1 MEAMRYLE
9 VGGYYKT
16 PQFPIWVVGSTS
28 HFTVMFGDATCLQES
43 QSDKVLERV
52 RRAFKA
58 MDGGAEENGFLQ
70 IHQLK
75 QFLEKLGLVGT
86 GKVISSDHSIHTLS
100 ATMEVHGAGII
111 LWEDLWKQTSRLLTG
126 ASLESVLDGSNSTT
140 SPIDTQTV
148 MPSTPRS
155 STTTEALQPLTD
167 EEFARR
173 LQAELN
179 GESYDAEMTPH
190 SSVSSAV
197 ASQNNSNKKETYRHR
212 KETYGHTYQ
221 LYHYNGL
228 RGSNFK
234 AFRVTRLCADEA
246 IGSSVSLV
254 ASSQSSAALLGASGD
269 MEEVLRT
276 KWPSC
281 KIDWLGGSSPSI
293 N

>member
-1 MEAMRYLE
+1 
-9 VGGYYKT
+9 
-16 PQFPIWVVGSTS
+16 
-28 HFTVMFGDATCLQES
+28 
-43 QSDKVLERV
+43 
-52 RRAFKA
+52 
-58 MDGGAEENGFLQ
+58 
-70 IHQLK
+70 
-75 QFLEKLGLVGT
+75 
-86 GKVISSDHSIHTLS
+86 
-100 ATMEVHGAGII
+100 MEVHGAGII

-140 SPIDTQTV
+140 SSIDSQTV

-179 GESYDAEMTPH
+179 GESYDAERTPH
-190 SSVSSAV
+190 SSVNS

-269 MEEVLRT
+269 LEEVLRT